1 MLSVRKN
8 NVLLNN
14 WPSKTSLISS
24 NGSRGIL
31 LPPVLKVVL
40 NSPSPVLRDI
50 LSNDVGLNEVE
61 LANTS
66 KIFAVNVRLCKKQY
80 E

>member
-24 NGSRGIL
+24 SGSRGIL

-50 LSNDVGLNEVE
+50 LLNDVELNKVE

-66 KIFAVNVRLCKKQY
+66 KIFAINVRLCKKQY

>member
-24 NGSRGIL
+24 SGSRGNL

-50 LSNDVGLNEVE
+50 LLNDVELNKVK